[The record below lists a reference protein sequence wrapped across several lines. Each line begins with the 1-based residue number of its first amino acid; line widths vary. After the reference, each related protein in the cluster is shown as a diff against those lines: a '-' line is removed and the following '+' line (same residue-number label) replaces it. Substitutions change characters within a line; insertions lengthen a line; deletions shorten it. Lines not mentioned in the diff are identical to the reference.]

1 MYDLIIIGAGTA
13 GISAYKEAIK
23 YTQNLLIINAG
34 AWDTTCARVGCMPS
48 KVLISCANQLHAAQ
62 HLDQVAIQATITA
75 QTDQVMPHVRQLRDR
90 FTHAT
95 LRDVDSWNPAHKING
110 LAHFVDSQTVQVNGQ
125 RYQAKSFILAV
136 GSTPNINTTWQ
147 TTLGERHLTSDQI
160 FELETLPQ
168 SIAVVGSGIIA
179 IELAQALQRLG
190 VTTTVFARSKRVGQ
204 LSSPTLQQLAQ
215 QELSKELNILFETL
229 PDAVQ
234 LNANQQVEIQ
244 YTQQQQPQILHVDYL
259 LNATGRRSLL
269 PSLQLANIEASFQDI
284 KQLPIDEKT
293 RQLSNYPIFIVGDAA
308 TSTPVQHEAA
318 HEGKVVV
325 HNCLNYPNIQNIK
338 TLTPLNIVFCSPEMA
353 SVGQSYK
360 ELQSQNIPF
369 IVGTASYTKQAR
381 ALVLGKNQGAIE
393 IYVDPQNNQL
403 LGAEL
408 LVEAAE
414 HLAHLLNWVI
424 SEQLTIDE
432 ILEKPFY
439 HPTLEEGLRTALKHA
454 QRQLN
459 AL

>member
-1 MYDLIIIGAGTA
+1 M
-13 GISAYKEAIK
+13 
-23 YTQNLLIINAG
+23 
-34 AWDTTCARVGCMPS
+34 
-48 KVLISCANQLHAAQ
+48 
-62 HLDQVAIQATITA
+62 
-75 QTDQVMPHVRQLRDR
+75 
-90 FTHAT
+90 
-95 LRDVDSWNPAHKING
+95 
-110 LAHFVDSQTVQVNGQ
+110 
-125 RYQAKSFILAV
+125 
-136 GSTPNINTTWQ
+136 
-147 TTLGERHLTSDQI
+147 
-160 FELETLPQ
+160 
-168 SIAVVGSGIIA
+168 
-179 IELAQALQRLG
+179 
-190 VTTTVFARSKRVGQ
+190 
-204 LSSPTLQQLAQ
+204 
-215 QELSKELNILFETL
+215 
-229 PDAVQ
+229 
-234 LNANQQVEIQ
+234 
-244 YTQQQQPQILHVDYL
+244 

-318 HEGKVVV
+318 HEGKMVV

-369 IVGTASYTKQAR
+369 IVGTASYTRQAR

-393 IYVDPQNNQL
+393 IYVDPKNNQL